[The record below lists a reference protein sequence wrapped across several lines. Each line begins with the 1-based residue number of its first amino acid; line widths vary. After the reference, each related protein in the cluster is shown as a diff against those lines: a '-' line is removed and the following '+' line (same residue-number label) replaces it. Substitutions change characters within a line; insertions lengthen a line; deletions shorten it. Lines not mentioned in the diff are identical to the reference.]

1 VAAIWAAAT
10 ARQQSAMPCWH
21 GCKTFLDVY
30 RLSRKG
36 MDMTFSHIEQ
46 ALEVAAKPLELAVIL
61 PTYNERKNLRPL
73 VARLDAA
80 LAGIR
85 WEAIYV
91 DDNSPDGTADEARA
105 IGLED
110 PRIRVIQR
118 IGRRGLAS
126 AAIEGMLST
135 AAPFVAVMDADLQ
148 HDPALLRD
156 MLATV
161 SSNQCDVAVASRF
174 AEGAS
179 TEEWGRPDRVKAS
192 GLANRIARKVTGVT
206 LSDPMSGYFLLRAE
220 VLRKDAHRLSG
231 VGFKILLDILATV
244 DQPLR
249 VKDFPM
255 SFAARAEG
263 ESKLDRTVV
272 FEFLV
277 GLYDKW
283 LGRYI
288 PTRFALFGTIGA
300 VGVVVH
306 MAVLAVVLA
315 LFGST
320 FKGHLFSAFEIGQT
334 IAALV
339 AMTFNFFLNNSLT
352 YADKRL
358 KGVAAKAKG
367 WLKFGLTCSV
377 GLLANVG
384 IAAVLVRFGF
394 HEYPAA
400 ITGIVIGSVWNFALS
415 SKFVW
420 GKY

>member
-1 VAAIWAAAT
+1 MTQASLEAAIDAA
-10 ARQQSAMPCWH
+10 RN
-21 GCKTFLDVY
+21 
-30 RLSRKG
+30 
-36 MDMTFSHIEQ
+36 
-46 ALEVAAKPLELAVIL
+46 VAAKPLELAIIL
-61 PTYNERKNLRPL
+61 PTFNERKNLRPM
-73 VARLDAA
+73 VERLGKA
-80 LAGIR
+80 LGHIR

-105 IGLED
+105 IALDD
-110 PRIRVIQR
+110 PRIRVIHR

-135 AAPFVAVMDADLQ
+135 AAPHVAVMDADHQ
-148 HDPALLRD
+148 HDPALLPG
-156 MLATV
+156 MLAAV
-161 SSNQCDVAVASRF
+161 ASGEYDIAVASRF

-179 TEEWGRPDRVKAS
+179 TQDWGRPDRVKAS
-192 GLANRIARKVTGVT
+192 GLANAIARKVTGVT
-206 LSDPMSGYFLLRAE
+206 LTDPMSGYFLLKADTLRA
-220 VLRKDAHRLSG
+220 DAHRLSG

-244 DQPLR
+244 DTALR
-249 VKDFPM
+249 VKEFPM

-283 LGRYI
+283 LGRII

-315 LFGST
+315 VMGGT
-320 FKGHLFSAFEIGQT
+320 FKGHLISAFEIGQT

-339 AMTFNFFLNNSLT
+339 AMTFNFVLNNALT

-358 KGVAAKAKG
+358 VGFVPLLRG
-367 WLKFGLTCSV
+367 WAKFGLTCSV

-384 IAAVLVRFGF
+384 VAAVLVRFGF
-394 HEYPAA
+394 HEYAAA
-400 ITGIVIGSVWNFALS
+400 ISGIIIGSVWNFALS

>member
-1 VAAIWAAAT
+1 MTQASLEAAIDAA
-10 ARQQSAMPCWH
+10 RN
-21 GCKTFLDVY
+21 
-30 RLSRKG
+30 
-36 MDMTFSHIEQ
+36 
-46 ALEVAAKPLELAVIL
+46 VAAKPLELAIIL
-61 PTYNERKNLRPL
+61 PTFNERKNLRPM
-73 VARLDAA
+73 VERLGKA
-80 LAGIR
+80 LGHIR

-105 IGLED
+105 IALDD
-110 PRIRVIQR
+110 PRIRVIHR

-135 AAPFVAVMDADLQ
+135 AAPHVAVMDADHQ
-148 HDPALLRD
+148 HDPALLPG
-156 MLATV
+156 MLAAV
-161 SSNQCDVAVASRF
+161 ASGEYDIAVASRF

-179 TEEWGRPDRVKAS
+179 TQDWGRPDRVKAS
-192 GLANRIARKVTGVT
+192 GLANAIARKVTGVT
-206 LSDPMSGYFLLRAE
+206 LTDPMSGYFLLKADTLRA
-220 VLRKDAHRLSG
+220 DAHRLSG

-244 DQPLR
+244 DTALR
-249 VKDFPM
+249 VKEFPM

-283 LGRYI
+283 LGRII

-315 LFGST
+315 VMGGT
-320 FKGHLFSAFEIGQT
+320 FKGHLISAFEIGQT

-339 AMTFNFFLNNSLT
+339 AMTFNFVLNNALT

-358 KGVAAKAKG
+358 VGFVPLLRG
-367 WLKFGLTCSV
+367 WAKFGLTCSV

-384 IAAVLVRFGF
+384 VAAVLVRFGF

-400 ITGIVIGSVWNFALS
+400 ITGIIIGSVWNFALS
-415 SKFVW
+415 SRFVW

>member
-1 VAAIWAAAT
+1 
-10 ARQQSAMPCWH
+10 
-21 GCKTFLDVY
+21 
-30 RLSRKG
+30 
-36 MDMTFSHIEQ
+36 MDMTHASLEQ
-46 ALEVAAKPLELAVIL
+46 AIDAAVKPLQLAIIL
-61 PTYNERKNLRPL
+61 PTYNERANLRPL
-73 VARLDAA
+73 VAKLDAA
-80 LAGIR
+80 LGDIR

-91 DDNSPDGTADEARA
+91 DDNSPDGTADEART

-126 AAIEGMLST
+126 AAIEGMLATS
-135 AAPFVAVMDADLQ
+135 APHVAVMDADLQ
-148 HDPALLRD
+148 HDPALLPK
-156 MLATV
+156 MLDALT
-161 SSNQCDVAVASRF
+161 SGDYDLAYASRF

-192 GLANRIARKVTGVT
+192 GFANAIARKVTGVELT
-206 LSDPMSGYFLLRAE
+206 DPMSGYFMLPAATLRA
-220 VLRKDAHRLSG
+220 DAHRLSG

-244 DQPLR
+244 DTPLR
-249 VKDFPM
+249 VKEFPLN
-255 SFAARAEG
+255 FAARAEG

-283 LGRYI
+283 LGRII

-300 VGVVVH
+300 AGVVVH
-306 MAVLAVVLA
+306 MAVLALVLA
-315 LFGST
+315 VMGGT
-320 FKGHLFSAFEIGQT
+320 FKGHMISAFELGQT
-334 IAALV
+334 LAALV
-339 AMTFNFFLNNSLT
+339 AMTFNFVLNNALT

-358 KGVAAKAKG
+358 TGFASLLRG
-367 WLKFGLTCSV
+367 WAKFGLTCSV

-384 IAAVLVRFGF
+384 VAAVLVRFGF

-400 ITGIVIGSVWNFALS
+400 ITGILIGSVWNFALS
-415 SKFVW
+415 SRFVW

>member
-1 VAAIWAAAT
+1 MEMSLTQFDRAIEIQ
-10 ARQQSAMPCWH
+10 AR
-21 GCKTFLDVY
+21 
-30 RLSRKG
+30 
-36 MDMTFSHIEQ
+36 
-46 ALEVAAKPLELAVIL
+46 PLELAVVL
-61 PTYNERKNLRPL
+61 PTYNERKNLRPM
-73 VARLDAA
+73 VDRLDKA
-80 LAGIR
+80 LAGIA

-91 DDNSPDGTADEARA
+91 DDDSPDGTSDEARQIA
-105 IGLED
+105 LAD
-110 PRIRVIQR
+110 PRIRVIHR

-135 AAPFVAVMDADLQ
+135 AAPYVAVMDADHQ
-148 HDPALLRD
+148 HDPALIPG
-156 MLATV
+156 MLAAV
-161 SSNQCDVAVASRF
+161 AGGEYDIAVASRF

-179 TEEWGRPDRVKAS
+179 TEDWGRPDRVKAS
-192 GLANRIARKVTGVT
+192 GIANAIARKVTGVT
-206 LSDPMSGYFLLRAE
+206 LSDPMSGYFLLRTDT
-220 VLRKDAHRLSG
+220 LRQDVHRLSG

-244 DQPLR
+244 DTTMR
-249 VKDFPM
+249 VKEFPM

-283 LGRYI
+283 LGRII

-300 VGVVVH
+300 AGVVVH
-306 MAVLAVVLA
+306 MAVLA
-315 LFGST
+315 LFLSIFGGS
-320 FKGHLFSAFEIGQT
+320 FKGQLVSAFELGQT
-334 IAALV
+334 LAALV
-339 AMTFNFFLNNSLT
+339 AMTFNFVLNNALT

-358 KGVAAKAKG
+358 RGTLALAKG
-367 WLKFGLTCSV
+367 WAKFGLTCSV

-384 IAAVLVRFGF
+384 VAAVLVRFGF

-415 SKFVW
+415 SRFVW